1 MAAKRNLSNLI
12 VFRNS
17 QGLQARGSLL
27 KLSRTT
33 LIFEVYN
40 PYSIVQLS
48 EVLEDMEIRSGERI
62 VYSGRAVVTNLVN
75 TGLMLII
82 SARLVDAWSDLRG
95 LIGDDRR
102 IQQEVVSFIED
113 WQDSH
118 RIRPSYQLS
127 VSRIRSFLTE
137 LHRWL
142 EHVDIEGDPADAASN
157 TEEKRELL
165 ASLTKPLLPRLSEM
179 FERFEEVAAEVSDEE
194 RTTHSR
200 YVQRDLHPLLM
211 RAPFVHRAYHKP
223 LGYAGDYEMV
233 NMMLREPQEGPT
245 IYAQLINTLYLD
257 TGPAQAH
264 RNRIDIL
271 ADWLQERVRKTL
283 EHREQPRIL
292 NIGCGPAIELQQ
304 LIRSEPLMAQCR
316 IKLVDFSEQTLAYTK
331 GKLDE
336 ASQVNGIR
344 PEIEYSHDSVH
355 KLLKRASQKREEED
369 YTEAFDIVYCA
380 GLFDYLSDRVCTRL
394 LSLFC
399 QWSCPDSEILAT
411 NVHPSNPTRYWM
423 EYLLEW
429 YLIYR
434 DERQMLK
441 ISEDLGRRE
450 VFVDETGINV
460 FLKIFKEVDADSD
473 GH

>member
-1 MAAKRNLSNLI
+1 MATTRNLSNLI

-27 KLSRTT
+27 KLSRTM

-62 VYSGRAVVTNLVN
+62 VYNGRAVVTNLVN
-75 TGLMLII
+75 TGLMLIV

-102 IQQEVVSFIED
+102 IQQEVLSFIED
-113 WQDSH
+113 WQESH
-118 RIRPSYQLS
+118 RIRPGYQLA
-127 VSRIRSFLTE
+127 VSQIRSFLTE

-142 EHVDIEGDPADAASN
+142 EHVDIEGESN
-157 TEEKRELL
+157 DGAPSTQDKRQLL
-165 ASLTKPLLPRLSEM
+165 ASLTEPLLPRLSEM
-179 FERFEEVAAEVSDEE
+179 FECFEHVAAEVPTEE
-194 RTTHSR
+194 RNTHAR

-233 NMMLREPQEGPT
+233 NMMLREPSEGPT
-245 IYAQLINTLYLD
+245 IYAQLINTLYLR

-271 ADWLQERVRKTL
+271 VDWLRQRIRKTVA
-283 EHREQPRIL
+283 RGRQPRIL

-304 LIRSEPLMAQCR
+304 LIRKEVLLAQCL
-316 IKLVDFSEQTLAYTK
+316 IKLVDFSAETLEYTK
-331 GKLDE
+331 DKLEE
-336 ASQVNGIR
+336 ASRESGIR
-344 PEIEYSHDSVH
+344 PQIEYCHDSVH
-355 KLLKRASQKREEED
+355 RLLKRASKQAEED
-369 YTEAFDIVYCA
+369 YAEKFDIVYCA
-380 GLFDYLSDRVCTRL
+380 GLFDYLSDRVCARL
-394 LSLFC
+394 LGLFC
-399 QWSCPDSEILAT
+399 QWSEAQSEILAT
-411 NVHPSNPTRYWM
+411 NVHPSNPTRHWM

-434 DERQMLK
+434 DERQMHQIAK
-441 ISEDLGRRE
+441 DLGRQE
-450 VFVDETGINV
+450 VFVDDTGINV
-460 FLKIFKEVDADSD
+460 FLKIFTGENADSNAR
-473 GH
+473 